1 MPHTGPLT
9 FGDID
14 DTGRPLAIAVHG
26 FPDTPHTWRHLGPAL
41 AAQGYRVVAPWLP
54 GYDAPATGPISVG
67 TYVRYIGEVRRRYQ
81 GDDRCVLVGHD
92 WGANAG
98 YGAVASEPAAYRRL
112 VTLAVP
118 PVSALGSA
126 MFEYRQ
132 LKRSFYI
139 WFIQQVGLAE
149 GALAAPGF
157 WESLWAD
164 WSPGCDWSEDVAQ
177 LRRSITE
184 ASIAGII
191 CPYRASFN
199 PDFGDPA
206 VAAEAAATLAPPPVR
221 TLVPARRRR
230 RRDGCRAAGGR
241 ERAATGRGIALR
253 ITRRSRS
260 LLAPGA
266 ARSGRGT
273 SSVAGSRPTKRW
285 PPVARPCRARD
296 RGRPRSAARPETCP
310 GRRRRRGNGLP
321 PRALP
326 SPRRYQRDRRG

>member
-1 MPHTGPLT
+1 MPHTSPLT

-206 VAAEAAATLAPPPVR
+206 VAPETAATLVPPPVR
-221 TLVPARRRR
+221 TLYLHGAD
-230 RRDGCRAAGGR
+230 DGAMGA
-241 ERAATGRGIALR
+241 E
-253 ITRRSRS
+253 
-260 LLAPGA
+260 LLADVIAQLPA
-266 ARSGRGT
+266 
-273 SSVAGSRPTKRW
+273 AGSRFELLDGVGHFLHLEQPDR
-285 PPVARPCRARD
+285 VANIICGWLEAD
-296 RGRPRSAARPETCP
+296 
-310 GRRRRRGNGLP
+310 
-321 PRALP
+321 
-326 SPRRYQRDRRG
+326 